1 MTGRRFLRIA
11 LGIAV
16 LGCGL
21 ASAPVQ
27 AIPLLQLY
35 AEGATYDG
43 ASESWVL
50 DGAGIVRLWAIGNV
64 AGEGSKGP
72 ISNVRLSVAYEAV
85 PGVTI
90 ALTPSQTM
98 GFGGFTDPSISPSA
112 PLIQT
117 RTDGSVPLL
126 SGGSALPSHG
136 EYGPGIWWQ
145 EFALGDFTLTDSPMA
160 DFINALPAP
169 GTGMG
174 QISVYEVAVTGIGKV
189 HFDLYDSVQAG
200 NKAKATFAPFSHD
213 ATLVPEPSAV
223 GLLVLGLLALGFAR
237 RQQLAL

>member
-1 MTGRRFLRIA
+1 MASGRLIRIA
-11 LGIAV
+11 FGIAAV
-16 LGCGL
+16 FCVL
-21 ASAPVQ
+21 ASTPIQ

-50 DGAGIVRLWAIGNV
+50 DGAGSVRLWAIGNV

-72 ISNVRLSVAYEAV
+72 ISNVRLSVAYAAA
-85 PGVTI
+85 PGVSVT
-90 ALTPSQTM
+90 LTPSQTM
-98 GFGGFTDPSISPSA
+98 GFGGFTDPSISPST

-126 SGGSALPSHG
+126 SGGSDLPSHG

-145 EFALGDFTLTDSPMA
+145 EFALGDFTLTDSPVA
-160 DFINALPAP
+160 DFINAFPTP
-169 GTGMG
+169 GGGMG
-174 QISVYEVAVTGIGKV
+174 QISVYEVTVTGAGQV

-223 GLLVLGLLALGFAR
+223 ALLALGLVILGFAR
-237 RQQLAL
+237 RR